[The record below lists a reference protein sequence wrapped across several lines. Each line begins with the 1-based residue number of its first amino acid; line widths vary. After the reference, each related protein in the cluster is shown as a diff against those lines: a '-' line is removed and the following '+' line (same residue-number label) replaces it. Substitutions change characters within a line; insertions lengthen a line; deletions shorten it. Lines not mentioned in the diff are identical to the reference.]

1 MELIEIVDEEGNFT
15 GEVIDKDEAHK
26 KNLLHNEVCCFLI
39 NDKRQTLLQKRSA
52 TKKFSPNKWRPCAGH
67 VKAYESLEDAM
78 IREIEEEIG
87 VLFKKDE
94 LKLLDRRIEV
104 LPKNSHVTYFYYLK
118 SNLEEDK
125 FTIQKE
131 ELSEVKWFNIEDAL
145 NATTLNEDSYYKE
158 KYIQL
163 FEKLKSIYEES
174 ERNI

>member
-26 KNLLHNEVCCFLI
+26 KNRLHNEVCCFLI

-87 VLFKKDE
+87 VLFKKEE

-145 NATTLNEDSYYKE
+145 DATTLNEDSYYKE

-174 ERNI
+174 E

>member
-39 NDKRQTLLQKRSA
+39 NDKSQTLLQKRSA

-87 VLFKKDE
+87 VLFKKEE